1 MISNKDTF
9 VIDVD
14 GTLCT
19 IRQEHETY
27 SDVQPIQSVIDKVN
41 SYYDS
46 GCHII
51 LFTARG
57 MLTYN
62 GDEKLIEKNHRKILV
77 DWLAKYGVQ
86 YHELR
91 FGKPWGK
98 NVVYVDDMSVRP
110 EEFINL

>member
-9 VIDVD
+9 VVDVD

-27 SDVQPIQSVIDKVN
+27 SEVQPIQDVIDKVN
-41 SYYDS
+41 HYYNS

-57 MLTYN
+57 MRTYN
-62 GDEKLIEKNHRKILV
+62 GDVELIEQNHRKILV

-86 YHELR
+86 YHELH

-98 NVVYVDDMSVRP
+98 NVVYVCDRSVQP
-110 EEFINL
+110 KEFVEL